1 MIANQDEDDYI
12 AEGKLRKKQR
22 KRGAFNKISW
32 QMQTLK
38 HDVLFSFLLLFIGL
52 CSCSV
57 HSFSNSR
64 SSSLVRSS
72 SFSHTEPSNM
82 MSPSFSSIQHG
93 YCAGGG
99 DGIHRQ
105 SVRVG
110 LFPNGSPYRDRKKR
124 WKARTTRV
132 GQSFKNLM
140 SDIRK
145 KTHSLLLWIRK
156 GSLSALVA
164 AAIFFSNSLSSSVA
178 TQEITNFDYV
188 SDVHHKVI
196 DDNGAASIEKYM
208 SVNRGGQKLP
218 NDGNVLQ
225 RFVAKSRSAFP
236 VSKKS
241 KSVTPIPMASAI
253 KAKAVKKTISSEGEV
268 QNAIT
273 DLSKYMQG
281 PKSDTLLLLLS
292 TALITPL
299 CKQIGTSPIL
309 GFLAAGMVIGPNAL
323 GLISGIHTTE
333 TLAEL
338 GIVFFLF
345 EMGIELSYDRLKSM
359 KKDVFGLGLCQFG
372 ITAAVIAAVGS
383 LFGIPANALVVLGG
397 GLALSSS
404 AFVLQLLKDNNQ
416 RATRFG
422 KASFG
427 VLLFQDLAVVP
438 LLVVTPI
445 LAGGGQG
452 LATAV
457 GSAALKAT
465 MALGSIAFAGRVI
478 LNPLFNLVA
487 QSNSQEAFLGVVLLT
502 VLSMS
507 FITEGL
513 GLSNTLGAFLAGV
526 LLSET
531 KYRYQIEA
539 DIAPLRGILLG
550 IFFVTVG
557 FEIDFT
563 LIASNLPLVSSIVAG
578 IILIKSTVLTLVS
591 LAFGLSFATA
601 QQTALLLSQ
610 GGEFSFVAFGLARN
624 LGILDPATTKLMLT
638 SVALT
643 MAVTPFLVEAGA
655 KISKKLEE
663 GTDQADRDAN

>member
-1 MIANQDEDDYI
+1 M
-12 AEGKLRKKQR
+12 
-22 KRGAFNKISW
+22 
-32 QMQTLK
+32 
-38 HDVLFSFLLLFIGL
+38 
-52 CSCSV
+52 
-57 HSFSNSR
+57 
-64 SSSLVRSS
+64 
-72 SFSHTEPSNM
+72 
-82 MSPSFSSIQHG
+82 
-93 YCAGGG
+93 
-99 DGIHRQ
+99 
-105 SVRVG
+105 
-110 LFPNGSPYRDRKKR
+110 
-124 WKARTTRV
+124 
-132 GQSFKNLM
+132 
-140 SDIRK
+140 
-145 KTHSLLLWIRK
+145 
-156 GSLSALVA
+156 
-164 AAIFFSNSLSSSVA
+164 
-178 TQEITNFDYV
+178 
-188 SDVHHKVI
+188 
-196 DDNGAASIEKYM
+196 
-208 SVNRGGQKLP
+208 
-218 NDGNVLQ
+218 
-225 RFVAKSRSAFP
+225 
-236 VSKKS
+236 
-241 KSVTPIPMASAI
+241 
-253 KAKAVKKTISSEGEV
+253 
-268 QNAIT
+268 
-273 DLSKYMQG
+273 
-281 PKSDTLLLLLS
+281 
-292 TALITPL
+292 
-299 CKQIGTSPIL
+299 
-309 GFLAAGMVIGPNAL
+309 
-323 GLISGIHTTE
+323 
-333 TLAEL
+333 
-338 GIVFFLF
+338 
-345 EMGIELSYDRLKSM
+345 
-359 KKDVFGLGLCQFG
+359 
-372 ITAAVIAAVGS
+372 
-383 LFGIPANALVVLGG
+383 
-397 GLALSSS
+397 
-404 AFVLQLLKDNNQ
+404 
-416 RATRFG
+416 
-422 KASFG
+422 
-427 VLLFQDLAVVP
+427 LLFQDLAVVP

-457 GSAALKAT
+457 GSAAFKAT

-601 QQTALLLSQ
+601 ALLLSQ

-663 GTDQADRDAN
+663 GTDQADRDAKTN